1 MQDLMTPKHHI
12 DMNPTRVDNSV
23 VTDVDLKQFA
33 AELRARGI
41 SPDTS
46 VYPLPEEVSGYA
58 PRFSVTEVEVA
69 ALRGVD
75 VAEAAADPINK
86 FNAARAGIK
95 LCAWVARK
103 LR

>member
-1 MQDLMTPKHHI
+1 MRIQQQDYFI
-12 DMNPTRVDNSV
+12 DPNPTTVDNPV
-23 VTDVDLKQFA
+23 VTDADLEAFREA
-33 AELRARGI
+33 LSARPSPAPAPAPASSALPSITELEL
-41 SPDTS
+41 T
-46 VYPLPEEVSGYA
+46 
-58 PRFSVTEVEVA
+58 